1 MIRHS
6 DHLGKTPRRIIET
19 EIVIAGEMDHVPLG
33 ARLIAEV
40 GVSTPPAYSLSASS
54 IEGPAPSAGAF
65 VALAIASPTMSEVA

>member
-33 ARLIAEV
+33 PRLIAEV
-40 GVSTPPAYSLSASS
+40 GVSTPPRLFIERKLHRRPRPKRRGLCCACYSIAYY
-54 IEGPAPSAGAF
+54 E
-65 VALAIASPTMSEVA
+65 

>member
-33 ARLIAEV
+33 PRLIAEV
-40 GVSTPPAYSLSASS
+40 GVST
-54 IEGPAPSAGAF
+54 G
-65 VALAIASPTMSEVA
+65 IASPPPPIH